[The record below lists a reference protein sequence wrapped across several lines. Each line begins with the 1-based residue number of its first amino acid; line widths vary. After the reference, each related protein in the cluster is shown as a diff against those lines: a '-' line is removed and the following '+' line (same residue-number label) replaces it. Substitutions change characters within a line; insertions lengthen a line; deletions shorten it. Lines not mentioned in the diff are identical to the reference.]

1 MRPPARKSIAKGRP
15 LGSKSADPI
24 IAAAFGQAVV
34 SLRIAAG
41 ISQESLALSAAIG
54 RSNMSAIE
62 NGRTVPNFVGVV
74 KIATALDCSLAVL
87 VEEFD
92 KAYRLALEAASDTTQ

>member
-1 MRPPARKSIAKGRP
+1 MRPTPRKSIPKGRP
-15 LGSKSADPI
+15 VGSKSADPV

-87 VEEFD
+87 VGEFERAYKVAL
-92 KAYRLALEAASDTTQ
+92 KADADSAQ

>member
-1 MRPPARKSIAKGRP
+1 MRPTTRKSIPKGRP
-15 LGSKSADPI
+15 IGSKSADPV
-24 IAAAFGQAVV
+24 IAAAFGKAVV

-74 KIATALDCSLAVL
+74 KIAIALDCSLAVL
-87 VEEFD
+87 VGEFEE
-92 KAYRLALEAASDTTQ
+92 AYKLTLESAGDAA

>member
-1 MRPPARKSIAKGRP
+1 MRSTARKSIPKGRP
-15 LGSKSADPI
+15 VGSKSADPI

-34 SLRIAAG
+34 SLRVAAG

-87 VEEFD
+87 VKEFE
-92 KAYRLALEAASDTTQ
+92 KAHKLALESAGNAAQ